1 MVMQAILQGASG
13 PARALMAA
21 SGVLI
26 GSIKT
31 STSTYH
37 RALLPHTAA
46 GLCTPPVMRIGLL
59 GPERPVHSG
68 SVAANE
74 LR

>member
-1 MVMQAILQGASG
+1 MRQLRMHIGTCAPGR
-13 PARALMAA
+13 ARAA

-46 GLCTPPVMRIGLL
+46 GLCTHPVMRIGLL

-74 LR
+74 IR